1 MVYYN
6 VPLKLIV
13 LTRLY
18 PDPHYDCILVIDV
31 YSTVSSISLVFTG
44 TYYGCCYC
52 SVGRDPL
59 AYTQHKPDICAV
71 ASTLKAY
78 FRELSTPLFPS
89 DKYRD
94 FINCTRHPTVQD
106 RLDAIQQT
114 VNMLPPPVIS
124 VMKYLFRFLS
134 RVAQFSGDNKM
145 GTANLALVFGPTL
158 MRAPDA
164 IDPRQLHTDVPSVNI
179 LIQLC
184 IEHNPLIYGD
194 EDEEDEEEDDQAKLR
209 IEQQQNRSKS
219 PPALAPEPP
228 NDLEASFELI
238 SKVTVLS
245 TSPPT
250 EPARPPS
257 SLVPQP
263 RVSPEEVQHKHLN
276 YS

>member
-1 MVYYN
+1 MVF
-6 VPLKLIV
+6 
-13 LTRLY
+13 
-18 PDPHYDCILVIDV
+18 DF
-31 YSTVSSISLVFTG
+31 SL
-44 TYYGCCYC
+44 
-52 SVGRDPL
+52 GRDPL
-59 AYTQHKPDICAV
+59 AYAQQKPDICAV

-78 FRELSTPLFPS
+78 FRELSIPLFPT

-94 FINCTRHPTVQD
+94 FINCTRHAAVQD
-106 RLDAIQQT
+106 RLDSIQQT
-114 VNMLPPPVIS
+114 VNNLPPAVIS

-134 RVAQFSGDNKM
+134 RVAQLSADNKM

-184 IEHNPLIYGD
+184 IEQNGLIFGD
-194 EDEEDEEEDDQAKLR
+194 EDEEEEDEATLR
-209 IEQQQNRSKS
+209 IEQQSRSKS

-228 NDLEASFELI
+228 TNDIEASFELN

-250 EPARPPS
+250 EPAHPPS
-257 SLVPQP
+257 YLVPQP
-263 RVSPEEVQHKHLN
+263 RVSICSTAQFICTLIVFG
-276 YS
+276 SIFS